1 MQPTAVRSR
10 LRTILRT
17 GTPLVL
23 IALLASGCLM
33 PPEPGTEAGQDVFN
47 LYVIVLILAA
57 VVFFGVEGFI
67 IYAILR
73 YRRKP
78 GDDVL
83 PEQHHGN
90 NLIEIVWTAIPTV
103 IVLVLFTLS
112 TITLGRVDA
121 RAETPGA
128 TIRVEAFQWSWRFLY
143 ENGAEIAGNADEP
156 PDMVVPVG
164 EPVRLILDSLDVN
177 HAFYVPEFLIKRDN
191 IPVGENG
198 RPNELEFTITEEGT
212 YAGQCAE
219 FCGGTHYDMTFTVTA
234 MPRAEYDEHIEAVAS
249 GDPPPQPGSEDCPT
263 TIQVAAVET
272 IRFDTDAIEAP
283 AGEDFCI
290 ELTNNDTV
298 PHDIGIV
305 ETEFN
310 GDDIGAGETITY
322 LIPAMEAGDYTFI
335 CTLHPQ
341 AMVGDLVVGE

>member
-23 IALLASGCLM
+23 LALLASGCLL
-33 PPEPGTEAGQDVFN
+33 PPDPSTEAGQDVFN

-67 IYAILR
+67 VYAILL

-83 PEQHHGN
+83 PEKHHGN
-90 NLIEIVWTAIPTV
+90 NLIEIIWTAIPTV

-128 TIRVEAFQWSWRFLY
+128 TIRVEAFQWSWRFVY
-143 ENGAEIAGNADEP
+143 ENGAEIPGTASEP

-164 EPVRLILDSLDVN
+164 EPVRLVLDSLDVN

-219 FCGGTHYDMTFTVTA
+219 FCGGAHAEMVFTVTA
-234 MPRAEYDEHIEAVAS
+234 MPRADYDEYVGALAAGE
-249 GDPPPQPGSEDCPT
+249 PPPQPGSDECAT
-263 TIQVAAVET
+263 TIQVAAVES
-272 IRFDTDAIEAP
+272 IQFDRDVIEAP

-305 ETEFN
+305 ENEFN
-310 GDDIGAGETITY
+310 GDDIDAGETITY
-322 LIPAMEAGDYTFI
+322 VIPAMEAGEYTFI

-341 AMVGDLVVGE
+341 AMVGELVVGE